1 MAQGYIRSKADMKFL
16 ILFISDV
23 IGEAM
28 RNEILLQAV
37 LSDECADYF
46 TYTEALTE
54 LCSDGFME
62 EGTDGYVITETGRSN
77 FYALG
82 KVLPNSVRRNAQNAA
97 TRAIASARRDACIST
112 STHKREGT
120 NHYTT
125 QLSLS
130 DGQTE
135 ILSLSLLTVKAEQGA
150 DMEANFSRNAEKIYL
165 RILEALVDEYPQKD
179 EEEENQ

>member
-1 MAQGYIRSKADMKFL
+1 MPAPYR
-16 ILFISDV
+16 ILSI
-23 IGEAM
+23 
-28 RNEILLQAV
+28 QP
-37 LSDECADYF
+37 
-46 TYTEALTE
+46 T
-54 LCSDGFME
+54 
-62 EGTDGYVITETGRSN
+62 
-77 FYALG
+77 
-82 KVLPNSVRRNAQNAA
+82 K
-97 TRAIASARRDACIST
+97 
-112 STHKREGT
+112 KREGT

-179 EEEENQ
+179 EEEDNL

>member
-1 MAQGYIRSKADMKFL
+1 MAQGYIRNKADMKFL

-54 LCSDGFME
+54 LCADGFME
-62 EGTDGYVITETGRSN
+62 EGSNGYVITEKGRSN

-82 KVLPNSVRRNAQNAA
+82 KVLPHSVRRNAQNAA
-97 TRAIASARRDACIST
+97 TRAIASAQRDACINT
-112 STHKREGT
+112 STKKREGT

-179 EEEENQ
+179 EEEDNL